1 MTGDDLAAVARE
13 LDAAWATG
21 RPLAPFSGRV
31 AGFDAAAGYAVQ
43 RHRFLQRQGTGVRR
57 VGRKIGFTNRSIW
70 PLYGV
75 FQPIWGAMDDRSV
88 QQLADDR
95 GMGTGTLSLRGLFE
109 PRIEPEIV
117 LHLASAPQ
125 PGEGPAQLLQRVD
138 RVAHGFEIVQSP
150 YPGWKFGA
158 ADAIAAGS
166 LHGGL
171 MLGPAVAMA
180 ALAAD
185 PLAALSAFSITLSC
199 DGQLR
204 AQGVGANVLDGPLH
218 ALAHLVQVL
227 ADGPA
232 DDRLQPGEWVSTGT
246 LTDALPIQ
254 PGQVWTTALQGV
266 ALPGLKLTLAG

>member
-1 MTGDDLAAVARE
+1 MTGTDVDAIARE
-13 LDAAWATG
+13 LDAAWASG

-31 AGFDAAAGYAVQ
+31 AGFDTAAGYAVQ
-43 RHRFLQRQGTGVRR
+43 RHRFLQRQATGVRR
-57 VGRKIGFTNRSIW
+57 VGRKIGFTNRGIW
-70 PLYGV
+70 PRYGV
-75 FQPIWGAMDDRSV
+75 YLPIWGAMDDRSV
-88 QQLADDR
+88 QALPDVN
-95 GMGTGTLSLRGLFE
+95 GTGSGTLSLRGLFE

-150 YPGWKFGA
+150 YPGWTFAA

-171 MLGPAVAMA
+171 ALGPAVATA

-185 PLAALSAFSITLSC
+185 PLAALSAFTITLSC
-199 DGQLR
+199 DGQPR
-204 AQGVGANVLDGPLH
+204 AHGSGANVLDGPLH

-232 DDRLQPGEWVSTGT
+232 DDRLQAGEWVSTGT
-246 LTDALPIQ
+246 LTDALPLQ
-254 PGQVWTTALQGV
+254 AGQVWTTSLDGL
-266 ALPGLKLTLAG
+266 ALPGLRLTLTA

>member
-1 MTGDDLAAVARE
+1 MLTPDDLLAHYDTARLWPAGSRPAADVPAAYQAQLALRRLRQARGE
-13 LDAAWATG
+13 VP
-21 RPLAPFSGRV
+21 R
-31 AGFDAAAGYAVQ
+31 GF
-43 RHRFLQRQGTGVRR
+43 
-57 VGRKIGFTNRSIW
+57 KIGFTNRGIW

-75 FQPIWGAMDDRSV
+75 YQPIWGAMDDRSV
-88 QQLADDR
+88 QVLADDH
-95 GMGTGTLSLRGLFE
+95 GKGTGTLSLRGLFE

-166 LHGGL
+166 LHGAL
-171 MLGPAVAMA
+171 ALGPAVAMA
-180 ALAAD
+180 DLAGD
-185 PLAALSAFSITLSC
+185 PLAALSAFTITLSC
-199 DGQLR
+199 DGQVR

-227 ADGPA
+227 ADGPE
-232 DDRLQPGEWVSTGT
+232 DDRLQAGEWVSTGT
-246 LTDALPIQ
+246 LTDAMPLL

-266 ALPGLKLTLAG
+266 ALPGLRLTLVD